1 MAPKQPKAQLTSD
14 FLARVEATGL
24 TDAAVARAIGVT
36 KQYYSAV
43 KLGRENPSI
52 TFMVGAIHAGLADT
66 FNDIAE
72 PIGAQPRQVAA

>member
-24 TDAAVARAIGVT
+24 TDNAVAAALGVT

-43 KLGRENPSI
+43 KLGKENPSVG
-52 TFMVGAIHAGLADT
+52 FMVAAVRAGLAED
-66 FNDIAE
+66 FAGVAE